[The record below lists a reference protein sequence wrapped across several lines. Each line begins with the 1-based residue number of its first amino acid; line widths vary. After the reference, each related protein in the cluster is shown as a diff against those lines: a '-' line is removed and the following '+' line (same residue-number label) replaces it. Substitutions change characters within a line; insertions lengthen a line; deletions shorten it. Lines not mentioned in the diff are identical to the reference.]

1 MTEVS
6 RLPRDAVLVWLS
18 FLRDSTGRSFI
29 PADVVATV
37 MERSAAPVYSPY
49 DLLRKGRLGGY
60 GESFASMG
68 RTAADVLLEIFDG
81 KDPAA
86 IPPRTSP
93 DLGYWVDHQVLQRFG
108 LDERNIPAGATVA
121 DKVPSLWDMYRW
133 HAIGAISV
141 IALQALLIAGLI
153 VQRQRRKVAEADIR
167 AKASALRVSHE
178 NISRLNGQLIDA
190 EEAERARI
198 ARELHDDVGQR
209 VASLSIGLSSLKRR
223 ATGSDGA
230 LRSELSDL
238 QQTAVNL
245 AKDLRNLSHE
255 LHPRELQQV
264 GLREALRARCEEL
277 DVEANVKVELD
288 VGNEWSEPPDPITV
302 CLYRVAQEALHNIAK
317 HANART
323 GRISLARHGGE
334 VVMRIVDDGR
344 GFESDAPEG
353 QHGIGLQSMRERVRM
368 LGGSFR
374 VQSSKGSGTVATVR
388 IPTEARV

>member
-1 MTEVS
+1 
-6 RLPRDAVLVWLS
+6 
-18 FLRDSTGRSFI
+18 
-29 PADVVATV
+29 
-37 MERSAAPVYSPY
+37 
-49 DLLRKGRLGGY
+49 
-60 GESFASMG
+60 
-68 RTAADVLLEIFDG
+68 
-81 KDPAA
+81 
-86 IPPRTSP
+86 
-93 DLGYWVDHQVLQRFG
+93 
-108 LDERNIPAGATVA
+108 
-121 DKVPSLWDMYRW
+121 MYRW

-238 QQTAVNL
+238 QQTAVDL